1 MNLTKSIFTLSL
13 LVFTLSVV
21 LACSKNAAEN
31 VSPNSSKEV
40 SAEATK
46 ALKVVTTVSPITS
59 LVENIGGTKII
70 LEGIV
75 PEGTNSHTFEPAPST
90 ASLMAEA
97 DLIVLNGLFLEEPSL
112 QMAKANS
119 KPTSVIL
126 LLGDKAVS
134 KQEWVFDFSFPES
147 DGHPNPHLWTS
158 PILALKYA
166 EIIKDELSSLDPA
179 NAEYYGRNF
188 DNFESRISDLDSRI
202 KTSIETIPV
211 ENRKLLT

>member
-1 MNLTKSIFTLSL
+1 MRYLFRMNLTKSIFTLSL

-21 LACSKNAAEN
+21 LACSKDAAVN
-31 VSPNSSKEV
+31 ISPKSSKEA
-40 SAEATK
+40 SGGSPK

-119 KPTSVIL
+119 LKLINKFCSLFIDIASQVLASRDHDHLNRIL
-126 LLGDKAVS
+126 LARCNLWQIEFLGVGIKGKKFA
-134 KQEWVFDFSFPES
+134 QEVERRK
-147 DGHPNPHLWTS
+147 
-158 PILALKYA
+158 LKG
-166 EIIKDELSSLDPA
+166 KTGRPQ
-179 NAEYYGRNF
+179 AEYE
-188 DNFESRISDLDSRI
+188 DDE
-202 KTSIETIPV
+202 K
-211 ENRKLLT
+211 